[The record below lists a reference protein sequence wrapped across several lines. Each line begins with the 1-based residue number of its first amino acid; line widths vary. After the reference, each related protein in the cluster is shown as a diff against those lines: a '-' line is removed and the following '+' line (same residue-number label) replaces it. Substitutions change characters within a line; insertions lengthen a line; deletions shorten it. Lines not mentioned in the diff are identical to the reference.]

1 MRDKNFMKDKSL
13 KEVDLDIAADKLLY
27 DIDQWQR
34 ETELVS
40 AESYR
45 EYMRDGN
52 TRSLVSLEKL
62 ESAFERVLDE
72 ISKTVIVDTPAV
84 WSVYNMGYLVKTKES
99 LFSIDLIHR
108 RAIELAD
115 KLDFA
120 LITHNHSD
128 HCDIELYKKLNSAG
142 KTVISNFLDN
152 YGAHSKRNQNSIGG
166 GFVMGEKTFCIK
178 DVEIST
184 SLVDHNKYLL
194 DFTTAFEI
202 RVGNWKLYHTG
213 DCGVADKLKIHNTPP
228 DVWTFFPGCGIKVA
242 TAIKKI
248 QPKKTVFGHL
258 WELAHSSSR
267 LDAPLIK
274 RALKKAKSVN
284 ANVEVAF
291 WGDRI
296 C

>member
-1 MRDKNFMKDKSL
+1 MRDKNLMKDKSL

-52 TRSLVSLEKL
+52 TRSLASLEKL
-62 ESAFERVLDE
+62 ERAFERVLDE
-72 ISKTVIVDTPAV
+72 VSKTVIDDTPAV

-166 GFVMGEKTFCIK
+166 GFVMGEKTFRIK

>member
-1 MRDKNFMKDKSL
+1 MRDKNLMKDKSL

-99 LFSIDLIHR
+99 LFAIDLIHR

-166 GFVMGEKTFCIK
+166 GFVMGEKTFRIK

-213 DCGVADKLKIHNTPP
+213 DCGVADKLKIHNTSP

>member
-1 MRDKNFMKDKSL
+1 MDK
-13 KEVDLDIAADKLLY
+13 KEENVDSATEKLLSN
-27 DIDQWQR
+27 IDQWQR

-40 AESYR
+40 AETYR
-45 EYMRDGN
+45 EYMRDGD
-52 TRSLVSLEKL
+52 TRSLASLEKL
-62 ESAFERVLDE
+62 ERAFERVLDE
-72 ISKTVIVDTPAV
+72 VSKTVIDDTPAV

-152 YGAHSKRNQNSIGG
+152 YGAHSKRNENSIGG
-166 GFVMGEKTFCIK
+166 GFVMGEKTFRIK

-213 DCGVADKLKIHNTPP
+213 DCGVADKLKTNNGSP

-248 QPKKTVFGHL
+248 QPKKVVFGHL

>member
-1 MRDKNFMKDKSL
+1 MRDKNLMKDKSL

-99 LFSIDLIHR
+99 LFAIDLIHR

-152 YGAHSKRNQNSIGG
+152 YGAHSKRNENFIGG
-166 GFVMGEKTFCIK
+166 GFVMGEKTFRIK
-178 DVEIST
+178 DVEISA

-248 QPKKTVFGHL
+248 QPKKVVFGHL

-284 ANVEVAF
+284 ANVEVTF

>member
-1 MRDKNFMKDKSL
+1 MKDKSL

-142 KTVISNFLDN
+142 KTVMSNFLDN
-152 YGAHSKRNQNSIGG
+152 YGAHSKRNENSIGG
-166 GFVMGEKTFCIK
+166 GFVMGEKTFRIK

-248 QPKKTVFGHL
+248 QPKKVVFGHL